1 MIHGKLEELKYNTVD
16 IQVVV
21 TSSEEGE
28 ELALKDMKGI
38 ILAVSIL
45 QHSVDVL
52 ADSKSE
58 EEFLSLSGKMAWF

>member
-58 EEFLSLSGKMAWF
+58 EEFLSLSGEMAWF